1 MIAIGADHAGFLAK
15 EKLKKH
21 LKVFKDFGTQSEES
35 CDYPLIAKA
44 VAQEVAEGKSEK
56 GILICGSGIGMCI
69 VANKVK
75 GIRAAVCND
84 VNTAKL
90 SRSHNDANVLCIG
103 ARIVTSEEIEK
114 IVDTFLSTPF
124 EGNRHQIRVNQISEI
139 EKYW

>member
-1 MIAIGADHAGFLAK
+1 
-15 EKLKKH
+15 
-21 LKVFKDFGTQSEES
+21 
-35 CDYPLIAKA
+35 
-44 VAQEVAEGKSEK
+44 
-56 GILICGSGIGMCI
+56 MCI

-114 IVDTFLSTPF
+114 IVDTFLGTPF

-139 EKYW
+139 EKSW

>member
-139 EKYW
+139 EKSW

>member
-114 IVDTFLSTPF
+114 IVDTFLGTPF

-139 EKYW
+139 EKSW

>member
-21 LKVFKDFGTQSEES
+21 LKVLKDFGTQSEES